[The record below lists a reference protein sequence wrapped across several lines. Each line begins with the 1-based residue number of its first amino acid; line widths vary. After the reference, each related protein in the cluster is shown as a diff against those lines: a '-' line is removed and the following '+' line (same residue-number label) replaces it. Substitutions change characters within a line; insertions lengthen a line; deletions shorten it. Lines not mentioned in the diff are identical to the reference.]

1 MRLTFDVLGDSEAT
15 LLEASFFKVKVFK
28 ALLDLNRDK
37 VLCSN
42 GFSSSFWNL
51 ARIL

>member
-1 MRLTFDVLGDSEAT
+1 MRLTFDVLGDAEAT

-28 ALLDLNRDK
+28 ALLDLNKDK

-42 GFSSSFWNL
+42 GFLQLFG
-51 ARIL
+51 I